1 MWIVRAKRELL
12 TLRLISIFLQIYVVM
27 EKMNGDML
35 EMILNS
41 PTSRLTERVTK
52 FMIYQ
57 VCFLLFH
64 IQQLLKS
71 LSYLK

>member
-1 MWIVRAKRELL
+1 
-12 TLRLISIFLQIYVVM
+12 M

-41 PTSRLTERVTK
+41 PSSRLTERVTK

-57 VCFLLFH
+57 VQPPH
-64 IQQLLKS
+64 VHTRAQLCNHNLSSIDCPYS
-71 LSYLK
+71 LTVIIS

>member
-1 MWIVRAKRELL
+1 
-12 TLRLISIFLQIYVVM
+12 M

-41 PTSRLTERVTK
+41 PSSRLTERVTK

-57 VCFLLFH
+57 V
-64 IQQLLKS
+64 
-71 LSYLK
+71 